1 MRERGGQATPSPP
14 SLAAR
19 FGLDSRVSA
28 QKAAGVPGAL
38 KVMGLGRVERL
49 ASSTAAAVAGSGKA
63 VLVAAVRAV
72 AVSAVAC
79 AVMAVAAAAAVLAAV
94 AVAVTEAAA
103 AVRSGAVTE
112 AAAAATMEGAVAV
125 AVTADRSPKKSFSTC
140 RACEH

>member
-49 ASSTAAAVAGSGKA
+49 ASSTAAAVPVAGSGVGEGGVYTRRCD
-63 VLVAAVRAV
+63 VL
-72 AVSAVAC
+72 C
-79 AVMAVAAAAAVLAAV
+79 H
-94 AVAVTEAAA
+94 T
-103 AVRSGAVTE
+103 
-112 AAAAATMEGAVAV
+112 
-125 AVTADRSPKKSFSTC
+125 
-140 RACEH
+140 

>member
-28 QKAAGVPGAL
+28 QKAAGVPGAP

-72 AVSAVAC
+72 AVRAVAW
-79 AVMAVAAAAAVLAAV
+79 AVMAVAAAAAVLA
-94 AVAVTEAAA
+94 
-103 AVRSGAVTE
+103 
-112 AAAAATMEGAVAV
+112 AVAV

>member
-28 QKAAGVPGAL
+28 QKAAGVPGAP

-63 VLVAAVRAV
+63 VLVVRAVAVRAV
-72 AVSAVAC
+72 AW